1 MNTLQV
7 ALSGAMLGGLYALM
21 AAGVSVTW
29 GVLRVI
35 NLAHFGLILLG
46 AYLTYQLVTTWEVNP
61 IFTLAVTVPALFVL
75 GAVLQWAYDRLNIV
89 EFNSLLVSFGLL
101 IVVIQVAQN
110 VWTADHREL
119 PQEHNPFVTGSLPLG
134 PIVVPYDR
142 LAAFALA
149 VLLLGGAH
157 LVLHRTFLGRGMRA
171 FAQDRT
177 VAASFGIDHRRL
189 SVLLGGAAGASA
201 AVAGMAFMLGNFIQ
215 PSHAYE
221 WFGIVFAVVIL
232 GGLGN
237 LLGTLLAGISVGAV
251 SGLVAL
257 LWSQAA
263 APIALFAAIILALV
277 LRPEGVFQRRPR
289 ASGARKSLT
298 RGRTA

>member
-7 ALSGAMLGGLYALM
+7 VLSGAMLGGLYALM

-46 AYLTYQLVTTWEVNP
+46 AYLTYQLVTIWQVNP
-61 IFTLAVTVPALFVL
+61 LLTVVVTAPALFLL
-75 GAVLQWAYDRLNIV
+75 GAGLQWAYDRLNIV

-101 IVVIQVAQN
+101 IVMIQVAQN
-110 VWTADHREL
+110 IWTADHREL
-119 PQEHNPFVTGSLPLG
+119 PREHNPFVTDSLPLG
-134 PIVVPYDR
+134 SILVPFDR
-142 LAAFALA
+142 LVALALA
-149 VLLLGGAH
+149 VALLGGGH
-157 LVLHRTFLGRGMRA
+157 MILQRTFVGRGMRA
-171 FAQDRT
+171 FAEDRT

-201 AVAGMAFMLGNFIQ
+201 GVAGMAFMLGNFIQ

-237 LLGTLLAGISVGAV
+237 LLGTLYAGISVGAL
-251 SGLVAL
+251 SGLVGVI
-257 LWSQAA
+257 WSQAYV
-263 APIALFAAIILALV
+263 PIALFAAIILALV
-277 LRPEGVFQRRPR
+277 LRPQGVFVRR
-289 ASGARKSLT
+289 
-298 RGRTA
+298 RTA

>member
-1 MNTLQV
+1 MNTFQV
-7 ALSGAMLGGLYALM
+7 VLSGAMLGGLYALM

-46 AYLTYQLVTTWEVNP
+46 AYLTYQLVTIWRVNP
-61 IFTLAVTVPALFVL
+61 LVTLVVTVPALFVL
-75 GAVLQWAYDRLNIV
+75 GALLQWAYDRLNIV

-101 IVVIQVAQN
+101 IVMIQVAQN
-110 VWTADHREL
+110 IWTADHREL
-119 PQEHNPFVTGSLPLG
+119 PREVNAFVTGSLSLG
-134 PIVVPYDR
+134 PIVLPYDR
-142 LAAFALA
+142 LVCIGLA
-149 VLLLGGAH
+149 VLLLGGGH
-157 LVLHRTFLGRGMRA
+157 LALQHTFVGRGMRA
-171 FAQDRT
+171 FAEDRT

-201 AVAGMAFMLGNFIQ
+201 GIAGMAFMLGNFIQ

-237 LLGTLLAGISVGAV
+237 LLGTLYAGISVGAL
-251 SGLVAL
+251 SGLVGV
-257 LWSQAA
+257 LWSHAYV
-263 APIALFAAIILALV
+263 PIALFAAIIIALV
-277 LRPEGVFQRRPR
+277 LRPQGVFVRRR
-289 ASGARKSLT
+289 AA
-298 RGRTA
+298 

>member
-7 ALSGAMLGGLYALM
+7 VLSGAMLGGLYALM

-46 AYLTYQLVTTWEVNP
+46 AYLTYQLVTIWQVNP
-61 IFTLAVTVPALFVL
+61 LVTLVVTVPVLFVL
-75 GAVLQWAYDRLNIV
+75 GALLQWAYDRLNLV

-101 IVVIQVAQN
+101 IVMIQVAQN
-110 VWTADHREL
+110 IWTADHREL
-119 PQEHNPFVTGSLPLG
+119 PREVNPFVIGSLSLG
-134 PIVVPYDR
+134 PVVLPYDR
-142 LAAFALA
+142 LVCIALA
-149 VLLLGGAH
+149 VLLLGGGH
-157 LVLHRTFLGRGMRA
+157 LVLQRTFIGRGMRA
-171 FAQDRT
+171 FAEDRT

-201 AVAGMAFMLGNFIQ
+201 GVAGMAFMLGNFIQ

-237 LLGTLLAGISVGAV
+237 LLGTLYAGISVGAL
-251 SGLVAL
+251 SGLEGVI
-257 LWSQAA
+257 WQHTYV
-263 APIALFAAIILALV
+263 PIALFAAIILTLV
-277 LRPEGVFQRRPR
+277 LQPPGVLLRR
-289 ASGARKSLT
+289 ARL
-298 RGRTA
+298 